1 MQDSAIVIKEEKV
14 PLTNN
19 EKKVPVTNDVKKV
32 PVTNEVKKVPVTDNV
47 KKVPVTN
54 NVKKASINNNVKKV
68 PITNNVN
75 KVPVTENKK
84 IVSLTNNV
92 KKVPFTDKKNVSIVY
107 VHGFR
112 GGKNT
117 FWDFPDLLK
126 KSMKIYN
133 VEVNNKIFDA
143 FETKGEF
150 DIIVNKIIDWIYEK
164 PDNEPIILMG
174 HSMGGILVADVFRKI
189 IKGSIEKYKKSTYK
203 PHIIGVFGFDS
214 PYFGLT
220 VSALGSGLRKI
231 GETVSAVSNIVS
243 NYFSSNDDTT
253 TQTAN
258 SPKRASEV
266 NNQNNNKKSGWGL
279 GGLVLGAAA
288 LGYMIYNNEST
299 REVVRDQSNKLLA
312 ESTGYINDYKEFL
325 EPLLDTNEQ
334 NARIDDLIKY
344 IHDST
349 INGKEQFIF
358 KNYYPITIL
367 KTESGLIKQNF
378 ISLPVEKDYLKFFD
392 SINGAKNSVDVIYSH
407 TNMFKSETNAE
418 NVQKLANKCSDD
430 LYQLISNVV

>member
-1 MQDSAIVIKEEKV
+1 MQDSAIVINEEKV
-14 PLTNN
+14 SLPNN
-19 EKKVPVTNDVKKV
+19 VKKI
-32 PVTNEVKKVPVTDNV
+32 PATNNV

-54 NVKKASINNNVKKV
+54 NVKKVSVTENKKIVPLTDNVK
-68 PITNNVN
+68 

-84 IVSLTNNV
+84 IVPLTDNE
-92 KKVPFTDKKNVSIVY
+92 KKVPFTEKKNISIVY

-117 FWDFPDLLK
+117 FWDFPELLK
-126 KSMKIYN
+126 KSMKTYN

-164 PDNEPIILMG
+164 ADNEPIVLMG
-174 HSMGGILVADVFRKI
+174 HSMGGILVSDVFRKI
-189 IKGSIEKYKKSTYK
+189 MKGSIEKYKESTYK
-203 PHIIGVFGFDS
+203 PNIIGVFGFDS

-220 VSALGSGLRKI
+220 TSAYGSGLRKI

-258 SPKRASEV
+258 SPKRASEA
-266 NNQNNNKKSGWGL
+266 NNQNNNNNKKSGWGL
-279 GGLVLGAAA
+279 GNIVLGAAA
-288 LGYMIYNNEST
+288 LGYMIYNNENA
-299 REVVRDQSNKLLA
+299 REAVRDQSNKLLA
-312 ESTGYINDYKEFL
+312 ESTEYINDYKEFL

-334 NARIDDLIKY
+334 CARIDDLIKY
-344 IHDST
+344 IKDST
-349 INGKEQFIF
+349 VNGKEQFIF
-358 KNYYPITIL
+358 KNYYPVTIV
-367 KTESGLIKQNF
+367 KTENGLIKQNF
-378 ISLPVEKDYLKFFD
+378 IYLPTEKNYLKFFD
-392 SINGAKNSVDVIYSH
+392 AINGAKNSVDVIYSH

-430 LYQLISNVV
+430 LYQHIKNIV